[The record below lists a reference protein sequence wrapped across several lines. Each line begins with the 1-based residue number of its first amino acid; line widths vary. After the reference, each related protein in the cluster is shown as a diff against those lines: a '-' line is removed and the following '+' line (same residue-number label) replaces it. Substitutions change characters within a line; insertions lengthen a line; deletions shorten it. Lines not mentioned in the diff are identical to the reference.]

1 MITSTPELP
10 KTGMREPVLLTRQR
24 GAAVLALSVIMLFL
38 ITIVTFYANKGAV
51 LEQKISTNQLQ
62 YMQAY
67 EAAQGGMD
75 YALAWLATSGSVA
88 WINDTSYP
96 PYNQRSTP
104 GPLTQMIGNYTSTVT
119 LWRNSSR
126 TNIVEI
132 DSVSAGD
139 ATATVRQAVNLS
151 LFTGNTSAPLTVNGC
166 VSGVL
171 GSGSITGGASGVG
184 VVDSAAAGCI
194 ALGTLTP
201 PPGAGV
207 VSGAFTGTAWDNTFG
222 ISKTAM
228 YALASNQAGGAT
240 GGPIYYYTDATV
252 TNPWHASLPAGVSTP
267 PQQTDQRVILIF
279 DTTTCPKI
287 NGGVTIYGTV
297 YCSAGG
303 DLSGTGGGN
312 IYGSFIVDGPITKY
326 TGNGNLNPDPY
337 ANMTTLYTGSP
348 ISKITGS
355 WRDF

>member
-1 MITSTPELP
+1 MITSTPETP

-62 YMQAY
+62 YLQAY

-96 PYNQRSTP
+96 PYNQRSTSAS
-104 GPLTQMIGNYTSTVT
+104 LTQMIGNYTSTVT
-119 LWRNSSR
+119 LWRNSAR

-166 VSGVL
+166 V
-171 GSGSITGGASGVG
+171 
-184 VVDSAAAGCI
+184 VDSAAAGCI

-207 VSGAFTGTAWDNTFG
+207 VSGAFAGTAWDNTFG

-252 TNPWHASLPAGVSTP
+252 TNPWRASLPAGVSTP
-267 PQQTDQRVILIF
+267 PLQTNQRVILIF

-287 NGGVTIYGTV
+287 NGGITIYGTV

-337 ANMTTLYTGSP
+337 ANITTLYTGSP